1 MFIMC
6 LNMSMKKKKRKK
18 MKNKKVILFDLDG
31 TLIDTDKLIF
41 MSYRYLF
48 QKYGNGYEPTFS
60 EYISFLG
67 PTLMETFPKYF
78 KEDVGLLLK
87 EYREYG
93 AKNDKYFLSP
103 IKGANEVVA
112 ELERRGYKLAIVSSK
127 IRKAIINNLKDLA
140 LDKYFSFIVGADE
153 VEGRYKPDP
162 YGINVALNYFGVT
175 SDEAIMVGDSMGD
188 IKCARNANVTRVAVN
203 YSLKGKFY
211 KDEDIDYAIDSLYD
225 LLELLPDRG
234 ENNG

>member
-1 MFIMC
+1 
-6 LNMSMKKKKRKK
+6 
-18 MKNKKVILFDLDG
+18 MKNKKVIIFDLDG

-67 PTLMETFPKYF
+67 PTLMEMFPKYF
-78 KEDVGLLLK
+78 KEDVDLLLK
-87 EYREYG
+87 EYRSYG

-103 IKGANEVVA
+103 IKGAKEVVE
-112 ELERRGYKLAIVSSK
+112 ELHKRGYKLAVVSSK
-127 IRKAIINNLKDLA
+127 VKKAILNNLNDLGMA
-140 LDKYFSFIVGADE
+140 SYFDFIIGADE

-162 YGINVALNYFGVT
+162 YGLNIALKYFEINNK
-175 SDEAIMVGDSMGD
+175 DAIYIGDSLGD
-188 IKCARNANVTRVAVN
+188 AICAKNAHIDFIAVN

-211 KDEDIDYAIDSLYD
+211 NDEDVTCSIDSLYD
-225 LLELLPDRG
+225 LLELF
-234 ENNG
+234 